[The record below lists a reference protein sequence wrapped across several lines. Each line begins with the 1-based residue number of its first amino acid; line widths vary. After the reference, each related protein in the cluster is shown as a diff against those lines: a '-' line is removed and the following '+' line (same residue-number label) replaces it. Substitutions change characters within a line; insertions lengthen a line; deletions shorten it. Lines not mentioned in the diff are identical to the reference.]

1 MNERTTTKI
10 MLPSIAPST
19 CGKFDEKY
27 FWCAVGDIA
36 DNKILTTKL
45 LFAKYIYLDDEA
57 DCVLI
62 IGVIPHK
69 RFSIGARI
77 EMNKSKRVLY
87 LDKAT
92 LLDLVECIDE
102 IFSENAVYPKSCR
115 SVRIQTVDENVCR
128 ICICTGVVVAAVPAA
143 VDSNAYEQTVKIPID
158 ALLTMRAKNGIIKMI
173 VNMFECNNKNNEYES
188 QLHKLL
194 LHFCY
199 DGDERAVVN
208 AMQAPTLLSKRQ
220 FNDIMCSINCH
231 CVDTGFTVGVINDCA
246 DWFLACVPLFIRT
259 LMLNSN

>member
-1 MNERTTTKI
+1 
-10 MLPSIAPST
+10 
-19 CGKFDEKY
+19 
-27 FWCAVGDIA
+27 
-36 DNKILTTKL
+36 
-45 LFAKYIYLDDEA
+45 
-57 DCVLI
+57 
-62 IGVIPHK
+62 
-69 RFSIGARI
+69 
-77 EMNKSKRVLY
+77 
-87 LDKAT
+87 
-92 LLDLVECIDE
+92 
-102 IFSENAVYPKSCR
+102 
-115 SVRIQTVDENVCR
+115 
-128 ICICTGVVVAAVPAA
+128 
-143 VDSNAYEQTVKIPID
+143 
-158 ALLTMRAKNGIIKMI
+158 MRAKNGIIKMI